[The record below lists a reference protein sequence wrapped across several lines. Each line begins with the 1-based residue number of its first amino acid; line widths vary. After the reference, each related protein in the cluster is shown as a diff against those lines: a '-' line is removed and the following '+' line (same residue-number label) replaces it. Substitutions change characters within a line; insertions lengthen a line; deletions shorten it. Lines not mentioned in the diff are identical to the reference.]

1 MRISVSVTGV
11 DPLLLVIVIVV
22 GTVDTG
28 EDGRLTSKGPFELQ
42 VKVEAGFLEMR
53 LSLKRLACQDPRKES
68 PCHVE
73 IPWRIVEPWFSSD
86 MRTRHTVIGCSAHH
100 PWLPGITS
108 GLLVFSD
115 ASCYTLGCSRFHHTC
130 YLLKYDGYTTL
141 IKDPSL

>member
-1 MRISVSVTGV
+1 MSVTGV

-68 PCHVE
+68 LCHVVK
-73 IPWRIVEPWFSSD
+73 PWRMPSETVTRYQQTRLEDSKKEKISLLSFCVTLCVYIKEDVELIIITFG
-86 MRTRHTVIGCSAHH
+86 RIQIILVTIG
-100 PWLPGITS
+100 T
-108 GLLVFSD
+108 
-115 ASCYTLGCSRFHHTC
+115 
-130 YLLKYDGYTTL
+130 
-141 IKDPSL
+141 PSLLSSRPY